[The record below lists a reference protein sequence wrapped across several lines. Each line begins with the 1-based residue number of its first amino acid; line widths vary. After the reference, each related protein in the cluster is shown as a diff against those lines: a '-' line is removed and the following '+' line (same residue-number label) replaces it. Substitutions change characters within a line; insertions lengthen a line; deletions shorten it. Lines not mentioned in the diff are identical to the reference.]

1 MTQQVFIV
9 RGIPASGKS
18 TFANDWVR
26 KDPLNRA
33 RVNRDDIRF
42 ATFGSYELPP
52 ELENTVTKIEHA
64 MIEALLKA
72 GKSVVIDNM
81 NLRPK
86 YIKPYLQLAEKYDAV
101 VLHKDFPI
109 ELKDALARN
118 AARDRKVPEDALERI
133 FKTFVK
139 KGSFLPFPVLE
150 AAAAS
155 GGKLYVPD
163 TTKPTA
169 ILLDV
174 DGTAMKM
181 SPERGPFE
189 WHNVLL
195 DTVNEPVVAAVVA
208 LQEAGHKI
216 IVMSG
221 RDEICKADTRLQLEE
236 AGIVIEDIFMRPN
249 GDQRKDNIIKDE
261 LFDAHVRHNY
271 NILFALDDRDQVVDH
286 YRRELGLTVFQV
298 DYGNF

>member
-1 MTQQVFIV
+1 MTQVMFIV

-18 TFANDWVR
+18 TFAKKWCSEDS
-26 KDPLNRA
+26 LNRA

-64 MIEALLKA
+64 SIDALLKA
-72 GKSVVIDNM
+72 GKSVIIDNM

-86 YIKPYLQLAEKYDAV
+86 YIKEYLKLAAKYNVV

-109 ELKDALARN
+109 ELKEALARN
-118 AARDRKVPEDALERI
+118 RARDRQVPEDALERI
-133 FKTFVK
+133 FKTFLR

-150 AAAAS
+150 VAS
-155 GGKLYVPD
+155 ASIGGVYVPD

-181 SPERGPFE
+181 SPDRGPFE

-195 DTVNEPVVAAVVA
+195 DTVNEPVVEAVKA
-208 LQEAGHKI
+208 IQEAGHKI

-221 RDEICKADTRLQLEE
+221 RDEICKADTRLQLED
-236 AGIVIEDIFMRPN
+236 AGIIIEDIFMRPN

-271 NILFALDDRDQVVDH
+271 NVLFAMDDRSQVVDH
-286 YRRELGLTVFQV
+286 YRKELGLTVFQV
-298 DYGNF
+298 DYGDF